1 MPTTYKGPPLMQ
13 GGTPKEGLP
22 PTTDPRSPALSGMP
36 ESVTGR
42 GGIGAALTGNMP
54 QAQSMAPA
62 SPPVGTAEVGGA
74 PLSSNGANK
83 QQGGAGA
90 NLDLV
95 KDRGTPE
102 DYWKGNIKKLG
113 SKMSLSLLGDAANG
127 SSAKTGKFAE
137 MDREEVRR
145 MGTRMNEAMGIGTP
159 EQQDA
164 VVESMIFTPM
174 QDSIRYE
181 VEKGVI
187 DEDEGVMRMAMS
199 MAQVQGADD
208 EDELAAILAEARAR
222 IGGK

>member
-13 GGTPKEGLP
+13 GGNPKEGLP
-22 PTTDPRSPALSGMP
+22 QTRDPRSPALTGQP
-36 ESVTGR
+36 ESITGQ
-42 GGIGAALTGNMP
+42 GGMGAALTGNMP
-54 QAQSMAPA
+54 QTQSMAPA

-102 DYWKGNIKKLG
+102 EYWKKNISKLG
-113 SKMSLSLLGDAANG
+113 SKEALRFMGDAANG
-127 SSAKTGKFAE
+127 ASMKTGQFAE
-137 MDREEVRR
+137 MDPEEVRR
-145 MGTRMNEAMGIGTP
+145 MGTRMNEAMGIGDP
-159 EQQDA
+159 EQQDKI
-164 VVESMIFTPM
+164 VESMIFKPM
-174 QDSIRYE
+174 QDSIQYE
-181 VEKGVI
+181 VQKGII

-199 MAQVQGADD
+199 MAQVQGAKD
-208 EDELAAILAEARAR
+208 EDELADILAEARAR